1 MPTTRRT
8 RKIAAPPEE
17 LWSTIADPYHLPR
30 WWPRVDRVE
39 GVTDRAFT
47 QVLGTT
53 KGRSVRADFQVL
65 ESRAPEVLRWA
76 QDIQGTPFERI
87 LTAAETEVRLR
98 PAPDGTQVVLAL
110 TQKLRGFSRF
120 GGFMV
125 RGAARRQLD
134 AALDGLETLHGRP

>member
-8 RKIAAPPEE
+8 RTIAAPPDE

-47 QVLGTT
+47 QVLGTS

-65 ESRAPEVLRWA
+65 ESRSPEVLRWA

-98 PAPDGTQVVLAL
+98 PAREGTQVVLAL

-134 AALDGLETLHGRP
+134 AALDALEALHGRP

>member
-8 RKIAAPPEE
+8 RTIAAPPDE

-39 GVTDRAFT
+39 GVTDKAFT
-47 QVLGTT
+47 QVLGTS
-53 KGRSVRADFQVL
+53 KGRSVRVDFQVL
-65 ESRAPEVLRWA
+65 ESRSPEVRRWA
-76 QDIQGTPFERI
+76 QDIPGTPFERI

-98 PAPDGTQVVLAL
+98 PAPQGTQVVLEL
-110 TQKLRGFSRF
+110 SQKLRGFSRF

-134 AALDGLETLHGRP
+134 AALDALEALHGRG